1 VLSRI
6 AESLFWI
13 GRYVERA
20 DDTARILDVHL
31 QMLLEDP
38 YLSEAQACRA
48 LLAVMGAE
56 VDDEDDEV
64 DGDGGEAGAA
74 AVDLAHAAAD
84 TDAAQAVDA
93 VDVASAVDAAQAAAG
108 NGAVPPSEVDRVVVL
123 DRLAYDSTNSSSI
136 LGSLGAARENAR
148 RARETVSSELWE
160 CLNMT
165 WIGLPDARDRA
176 TTAHQFFMWVR
187 ERSALVA
194 GTADASMSR
203 DDAWRFMT
211 LGRSIE
217 RADMTARLVATST
230 IAGAGS
236 SWTTLLRSCGAYESY
251 VRTYRGLAS
260 DERAAEFLLLDRL
273 FPRSVLHALAQAE
286 ECLEELAPSTE
297 RAGVSDQA
305 RRLLGRARTSLEYRS
320 LGEVLSDL
328 PAEMEKV
335 QRACSAASDAVA
347 RRYFPRPVTTAWI
360 GEVS

>member
-1 VLSRI
+1 MLSRI

-38 YLSEAQACRA
+38 YLSEAEACRA
-48 LLAVMGAE
+48 LLAVMGVE
-56 VDDEDDEV
+56 VDPDD
-64 DGDGGEAGAA
+64 
-74 AVDLAHAAAD
+74 
-84 TDAAQAVDA
+84 
-93 VDVASAVDAAQAAAG
+93 AG
-108 NGAVPPSEVDRVVVL
+108 NDADPPPPDIDRVLVL
-123 DRLAYDSTNSSSI
+123 DRLAYDLDHSSSI
-136 LGSLGAARENAR
+136 IGSLGAARENAR

-160 CLNMT
+160 CLNTT
-165 WIGLPDARDRA
+165 WIGVEPARSRS

-194 GTADASMSR
+194 GIADASMSR
-203 DDAWRFMT
+203 DDAWRFLT
-211 LGRSIE
+211 LGRSLE

-230 IAGAGS
+230 ISGAVP

-251 VRTYRGLAS
+251 VRTYRGVAS

-273 FPRSVLHALAQAE
+273 FPRSVLYALNQAE
-286 ECLEELAPSTE
+286 ECLEELAPATE
-297 RAGVSDQA
+297 RVGVADQA

-320 LGEVLSDL
+320 LSEVLADL

-335 QRACSAASDAVA
+335 QKACSAASEAVA
-347 RRYFPRPVTTAWI
+347 RRYFPRAVTTAWV

>member
-38 YLSEAQACRA
+38 YLSETQACRA
-48 LLAVMGAE
+48 LLAVMG
-56 VDDEDDEV
+56 VDV
-64 DGDGGEAGAA
+64 DPDEAG
-74 AVDLAHAAAD
+74 DD
-84 TDAAQAVDA
+84 PGETGDARTGDAPAPGTGQAPDI
-93 VDVASAVDAAQAAAG
+93 
-108 NGAVPPSEVDRVVVL
+108 DRVVVV
-123 DRLAYDSTNSSSI
+123 DRLAFDDDHPSSI

-165 WIGLPDARDRA
+165 WIGLDAARGRA
-176 TTAHQFFMWVR
+176 TTPHHFFVWVR

-194 GTADASMSR
+194 GIADASMSR
-203 DDAWRFMT
+203 DDAWRFLT
-211 LGRSIE
+211 LGRALE

-230 IAGAGS
+230 ISGGGA

-251 VRTYRGLAS
+251 VRTYRGVAS

-273 FPRSVLHALAQAE
+273 FPRSVLHALNQAE
-286 ECLEELAPSTE
+286 ECLEELAPATE
-297 RAGVSDQA
+297 RAGVADQA

-320 LGEVLSDL
+320 LGEVLADL